1 MGDREKWHEIGL
13 GRRER
18 ENEDKRQLDD
28 RKEIGLGNEKASGM
42 IKERYGAVS

>member
-28 RKEIGLGNEKASGM
+28 KMEIGLGNEKASRM
-42 IKERYGAVS
+42 MKERAGTVR